1 MNYPFYFIIIILYY
15 SLLFFIFVEYC
26 LLLFSFVMEKYLT
39 PEQVAER
46 LMVEKTTVY
55 TWLRQHKIKG
65 IKFGKFWRVPEKELE
80 KTTNSQKDD
89 ENKKLDFSKWITFDF
104 KVRDENERYDREF
117 LYSDTDRGT

>member
-26 LLLFSFVMEKYLT
+26 LLLFSFVMETYLT

-55 TWLRQHKIKG
+55 TWLRQRKIKG
-65 IKFGKFWRVPEKELE
+65 VKFGKFWRVPEKELE
-80 KTTNSQKDD
+80 KSEKSQDP
-89 ENKKLDFSKWITFDF
+89 EERKKIDFSKWKTYKF
-104 KVRDENERYDREF
+104 KVRDKTEKYDREF
-117 LYSDTDRGT
+117 LYSD

>member
-1 MNYPFYFIIIILYY
+1 
-15 SLLFFIFVEYC
+15 
-26 LLLFSFVMEKYLT
+26 METYLT

-55 TWLRQHKIKG
+55 AWLRQKKLKG

-80 KTTNSQKDD
+80 KSEKPQ
-89 ENKKLDFSKWITFDF
+89 EPEERKKIDFSKWLTFEF
-104 KVRDENERYDREF
+104 KVRDPNEKYDREF